1 MALGLWLTIRYRFAV
16 NIDNRIKFRH
26 LLCFLEVARQGSLA
40 RAAEVL
46 AISQPAVSKTLKE
59 LEEVLATRLF
69 DRSKQGVVPTA
80 AGLAFMRYAGPSVLA
95 LREGVRSL
103 RSGEH
108 EAGVVRLGV
117 LSTVESS
124 LLPDVVRRLHQQHA
138 ALVVSVVTG
147 PSAHLLD
154 QLRVGAL
161 DLVVGRMTD
170 SPQIE
175 GLSFEHLYSESMVLV
190 VRPGHALLQAD
201 LQDRSQLGDYPVVLP
216 LAGTT
221 IRRYA
226 DSLYVQCGIV
236 MPQQRLETLS
246 VALSR
251 RYVQR
256 SDAVWIAPQDAV
268 RQDLARGELSELD
281 IGLREPGG
289 SVGICSNPTA
299 ALSLAAQWCCEAL
312 REAAADY
319 REGLNP

>member
-1 MALGLWLTIRYRFAV
+1 MRGRG
-16 NIDNRIKFRH
+16 H
-26 LLCFLEVARQGSLA
+26 AR
-40 RAAEVL
+40 
-46 AISQPAVSKTLKE
+46 
-59 LEEVLATRLF
+59 
-69 DRSKQGVVPTA
+69 
-80 AGLAFMRYAGPSVLA
+80 
-95 LREGVRSL
+95 

-124 LLPDVVRRLHQQHA
+124 LLPEVVRRLHKQHA

-175 GLSFEHLYSESMVLV
+175 GLTFEHLYSESMILV
-190 VRPGHALLQAD
+190 VRPAHPLLQAD

-251 RYVQR
+251 RYVQS

-268 RQDLARGELSELD
+268 RQDLVRRFGDYVLFTPPVRAGTWLLWFGPFALILLAGGTLILRARRRPIEVAPLSPEEEHRLQD
-281 IGLREPGG
+281 ILANEKLRRDPDASSPHDGRLSG
-289 SVGICSNPTA
+289 STI
-299 ALSLAAQWCCEAL
+299 E
-312 REAAADY
+312 R
-319 REGLNP
+319 